1 MAQLEQYLGTG
12 RRKAAVARVYLR
24 PGKGKI
30 TINGRP
36 INKYFGEQS
45 PMETKLRT
53 PLLET
58 QTATKYDVLVTVRGG
73 GPVGQADAIR
83 HGISRA
89 LIEANTDLRPVLK
102 KAGMLTRD
110 ARIKERKKYGQPGAR
125 KRFQF
130 SKR

>member
-12 RRKAAVARVYLR
+12 RRKTAVARVYIR

-45 PMETKLRT
+45 PMEAKLRI

-58 QTATKYDVLVTVRGG
+58 QTATKYDVLVTVKGG
-73 GPVGQADAIR
+73 GPVGQADAIC

-89 LIEANTDLRPVLK
+89 LIEANSSLRPVLK
-102 KAGMLTRD
+102 KAGLLTRD
-110 ARIKERKKYGQPGAR
+110 ARIKERKKYEQPGAR
-125 KRFQF
+125 KHFQF